1 MTAPVMMVMQMPM
14 VVIMADRGAAVQSAI
29 QAALSSP
36 KAALEHIALLRVQ
49 RGLPRLSSPELWVL
63 RAILAR
69 GAEKA
74 KVARRFTPREREV
87 FSVLEERRAAGKL
100 EPGAKHLLDQ
110 PAFRAFAPANGFPA
124 PPSWLHLP
132 EWEELVAADLLWRYG
147 WTPGDAGAPLA
158 DWAPDHQREILEIV
172 GHIRPPVVMR
182 RATAPV
188 DP

>member
-1 MTAPVMMVMQMPM
+1 M
-14 VVIMADRGAAVQSAI
+14 G
-29 QAALSSP
+29 SP
-36 KAALEHIALLRVQ
+36 RD
-49 RGLPRLSSPELWVL
+49 PRQGGRKGESGPPLHS
-63 RAILAR
+63 
-69 GAEKA
+69 
-74 KVARRFTPREREV
+74 TEREV

-147 WTPGDAGAPLA
+147 WTPGDPGAPLA